1 MKNTIVIADTG
12 AVISLIVIDKLWVV
26 EKIFTEVYIA
36 NEVWIELQKYSKGNE
51 EFRQSLSYL

>member
-12 AVISLIVIDKLWVV
+12 AIISLIVIDKLWIV

-36 NEVWIELQKYSKGNE
+36 NEVWIELQMFG
-51 EFRQSLSYL
+51 